1 MNSYVKT
8 VAILCLCVVAM
19 GCPKKTTYT
28 PKPKG
33 YPRIE
38 FPTKTYT
45 VFDSTSPYRF
55 EIPGY
60 SRMEFDPRYTI
71 KKDWY
76 NLSFIPFNATLH
88 ISYLP
93 ISSAKELDMMVE
105 DSRKLVYKHTIKAD
119 DITELALNNGDK
131 SNPVS
136 GMFYELTGNTATP
149 LNFYLTDNDKHFFR
163 GALYFNAKTESDSIK
178 PVYEFIKTDILHMIK
193 TFHWQ

>member
-1 MNSYVKT
+1 MK
-8 VAILCLCVVAM
+8 ILFKITSALFICFLIW
-19 GCPKKTTYT
+19 GCPKKASYT

-33 YPRIE
+33 YPKIE
-38 FPTKTYT
+38 FPVKSYIL
-45 VFDSTSPYRF
+45 FDSAAPYSF

-60 SRMEFDPRYTI
+60 SKMEYDARYTL

-76 NLSFIPFNATLH
+76 NLNFKPFNATLH

-93 ISSAKELDMMVE
+93 VKSVDELKMMIE

-119 DITELALNNGDK
+119 DITELVLNNDDK
-131 SNPVS
+131 INRVS

-149 LNFYLTDNDKHFFR
+149 LNFFLTDQNKHFFR
-163 GALYFNAKTESDSIK
+163 GALYFNSKTENDSIK
-178 PVYEFIKTDILHMIK
+178 PVYEFIKKDILHLIK